1 MVCAGVKLFGGTYV
15 PATRRDSPARLA
27 SRASRRERAEGYRAE
42 TARGE
47 AREAPLQRSTG
58 RLLFWKHSRPPA
70 GAQMLFVP
78 QKMVTDHFD
87 APATPLLQF
96 WIRGSSCAFLGLVY
110 TLYTKVPV
118 AEALPIATA
127 VSFACGALYPWN
139 AKFGYI
145 SPGLPVKYPMHY
157 VPEILMVALTV
168 LGIKAMM

>member
-1 MVCAGVKLFGGTYV
+1 MQNAPQRAPTSGDESTNVDA
-15 PATRRDSPARLA
+15 ARRIALA
-27 SRASRRERAEGYRAE
+27 HSRAAAQRRQPR
-42 TARGE
+42 
-47 AREAPLQRSTG
+47 
-58 RLLFWKHSRPPA
+58 
-70 GAQMLFVP
+70 
-78 QKMVTDHFD
+78 
-87 APATPLLQF
+87 
-96 WIRGSSCAFLGLVY
+96 
-110 TLYTKVPV
+110 